1 MSNGPCLG
9 LKRELEGSHFSPPRT
24 AVPPH
29 VKTEPKINEAGI
41 KFYYKTGLNKQLR
54 ISSKDMQFIPL

>member
-29 VKTEPKINEAGI
+29 VKTEPEINEAG
-41 KFYYKTGLNKQLR
+41 F
-54 ISSKDMQFIPL
+54 